1 MDFSMVV
8 EFLRRFETERV
19 LRFLTE
25 MKVGDLIHN
34 PWFLGSM
41 GTLALLSLLMK
52 WRLLLVSILSVTGL
66 AGLISY
72 TLARGTQLDNLG
84 NQTLLVF
91 VGAGAALIA
100 IVIYLLFIRSD

>member
-8 EFLRRFETERV
+8 DFFRQFETERV

-72 TLARGTQLDNLG
+72 TLSRGTQLDNLG

>member
-8 EFLRRFETERV
+8 EFFRRFETERV

-25 MKVGDLIHN
+25 MKVGDLVHN
-34 PWFLGSM
+34 PWFLGTM
-41 GTLALLSLLMK
+41 GALALLSLFMK

-66 AGLISY
+66 AWLISY

-91 VGAGAALIA
+91 VGAGAGLIA
-100 IVIYLLFIRSD
+100 LVIYLLFIRSD